1 MVALGAAL
9 AWVTAGRSPAIGSA
23 LAALFSIAG
32 GGFLAFSLMYRRFL
46 GILGAGGDPAGSPE
60 CESYVKLRE
69 SLAKGGLPARLYARR
84 LTGFLN
90 GADSFFGD
98 AGMANHTLFPHAFGL
113 KTPAPLWTPP
123 AFDRCLFLALVYPI
137 ATIFIIW
144 VVSGHAGPAEMALG
158 LKPNVSGWSRSF
170 IAAAA
175 AFEGFAIWSFI
186 RGKHAKINHLDI
198 CRFRH

>member
-69 SLAKGGLPARLYARR
+69 SRAACRRVFMPA
-84 LTGFLN
+84 G
-90 GADSFFGD
+90 
-98 AGMANHTLFPHAFGL
+98 
-113 KTPAPLWTPP
+113 
-123 AFDRCLFLALVYPI
+123 
-137 ATIFIIW
+137 
-144 VVSGHAGPAEMALG
+144 
-158 LKPNVSGWSRSF
+158 
-170 IAAAA
+170 
-175 AFEGFAIWSFI
+175 
-186 RGKHAKINHLDI
+186 
-198 CRFRH
+198 